1 MRNLWKGAISFGL
14 VHVPVKL
21 YSATEKKDIKFSYL
35 HEKCKTPVRYEKV
48 CPTCETEV
56 PMEEIVKGYEYEKG
70 KYVIMRDEDFE
81 SIPLATAKTVEILNF
96 VELKEIDPLF
106 FDKSYYL
113 APGDGG
119 QKAYELLKNSMQETQ
134 KVAVAKV
141 IIRSKESL
149 AALRVYNDIIIMET
163 MFYPEEIRNTEL
175 LPEINYNVK
184 INENEAKMAS
194 GLIESLTE
202 PFAPEKYRNEYRA
215 ALGELIES
223 RITGEEV
230 EVVPRVET
238 GKVVDLMEALEAS
251 IDLAK
256 KEKERAKKKT
266 APKTGKGRKKA
277 QTV

>member
-1 MRNLWKGAISFGL
+1 
-14 VHVPVKL
+14 
-21 YSATEKKDIKFSYL
+21 
-35 HEKCKTPVRYEKV
+35 
-48 CPTCETEV
+48 
-56 PMEEIVKGYEYEKG
+56 
-70 KYVIMRDEDFE
+70 
-81 SIPLATAKTVEILNF
+81 LNF